1 MSDSTVYQQLT
12 VKDLFVLALHQMTWL
27 SAAAVGHEIMACC
40 CFDKGNSASITITVA
55 FDQSVL
61 LFGFLCMAT

>member
-1 MSDSTVYQQLT
+1 MSDSTVYQQFT
-12 VKDLFVLALHQMTWL
+12 VEDLFVLALHQMTWL

-55 FDQSVL
+55 FE
-61 LFGFLCMAT
+61 

>member
-1 MSDSTVYQQLT
+1 MSDSTVYQQFT
-12 VKDLFVLALHQMTWL
+12 VEDLFVLALHQMTWL